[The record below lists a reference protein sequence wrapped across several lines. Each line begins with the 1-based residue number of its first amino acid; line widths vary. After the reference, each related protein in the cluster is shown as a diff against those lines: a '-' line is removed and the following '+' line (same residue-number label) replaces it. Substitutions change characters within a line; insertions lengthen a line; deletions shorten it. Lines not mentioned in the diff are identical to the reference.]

1 MSLLKR
7 ARSLIR
13 NLFHR
18 DRVERDLDAEIEAYL
33 EALTREKIEAGMTPD
48 EARRAARIELGGA
61 EQVKEEVRAVR
72 AGALVDQ
79 LGQDLR
85 FGLRMLR
92 RNPGF
97 ALLAVLTLAL
107 GIGANTAIFSIVHA
121 VLLRPLPYPEPDRL
135 VTLRQA
141 HPQRGLTYW
150 RLSQANFA
158 AYREQVR
165 GFETL
170 AAFTWSGYN
179 MRRGGDSAR
188 VRAMNVSAGF
198 FDVLGIPPHAGRT
211 FLPGEDAAGRRQLC
225 VLGHGLWQ
233 RRFGGDPGAV
243 GESIALD
250 NVPTEIVGVMPRGFR
265 FIDPAVEMWVT
276 LDLSPE
282 RTSPFNL
289 LGLARLKPGVRP
301 AETQAEATHVLKTRG
316 AGDAAFIG
324 GVAVAGPDA
333 DLHAVVLPL
342 QEALGSRSRT
352 ALLLLLGSSG
362 LVLLMACANV
372 ANLLLA
378 RATTR
383 AREIAVRFA
392 LGATAARVVRQLM
405 TECLL
410 IGALGCA
417 AGLALAAFGLR
428 LVTSLP
434 LAGLWRIDEADLN
447 VPVLIFT
454 GTAGLASTLLFGLLP
469 VLRMN
474 RLGSRDGLRPGTRST
489 AAPVSRRTNG
499 ALVAL
504 QFALSVVLLVG
515 TGLLLKSFQR
525 VLAVDPGFDA
535 GKVLTLSL
543 YYPPRKQTEYA
554 NPFAPTSGDEGEAAA
569 RFFTSVAERV
579 RALPGVSAAGLV
591 SSLPLTGDIDADG
604 IIVEGHEPKDGAQAP
619 VTLIARAGPGYFRA
633 MQIPL
638 LRGRDFADGDGPDSM
653 PVAIVDEVLARRYWP
668 DGDAVGRRVR
678 YSWDTSETPWRTI
691 IGVVSGIRD
700 AALTEDRQPH
710 VYYPITQERMRR
722 LNLVVRTEGDP
733 EAAVGSVRAALR
745 AVDPSIPAFD
755 VQTMGATVG
764 QSLFQQKF
772 MNALLG
778 LFAALSLLL
787 AATGIYGVISLEV
800 ASRLKELAIRIAL
813 GARPVE
819 VFGLVLRHG
828 ASLAAA
834 GLLPGIAGAFALT
847 CVLETMLF
855 EVEPTDPGTFATAIV
870 LLTAVALLAC
880 VIPARRATRVD
891 PIVWLR
897 QE

>member
-1 MSLLKR
+1 MPVLKR
-7 ARSLIR
+7 FSSLIR

-18 DRVERDLDAEIEAYL
+18 NRVERDLDAEVESYV
-33 EALTREKIEAGMTPD
+33 EALTREKVEAGMTPD

-61 EQVKEEVRAVR
+61 EQVKEEVRAAR
-72 AGALVDQ
+72 AGALLDQ
-79 LGQDLR
+79 VGQDLR
-85 FGLRMLR
+85 IGLRMLR

-121 VLLRPLPYPEPDRL
+121 ALLRPLPYPRPDRL
-135 VTLRQA
+135 VMLRQA

-150 RLSQANFA
+150 RLSQANFT
-158 AYREQVR
+158 AYGERVH
-165 GFETL
+165 GFERL

-179 MRRGGDSAR
+179 MRHGGES
-188 VRAMNVSAGF
+188 VRIQAANVSADF
-198 FDVLGIPPHAGRT
+198 FDVLGTPPLAGRT
-211 FLPGEDAAGRRQLC
+211 FRPGEDAAGRRQLG
-225 VLGHGLWQ
+225 VLSYGLWQ
-233 RRFGGDPGAV
+233 RRFGGDPGVV

-250 NVPTEIVGVMPRGFR
+250 NVPTEIIGVMPRGFR
-265 FIDPAVEMWVT
+265 FIDPNVEMWVT

-289 LGLARLKPGVRP
+289 LGFARLKPGVGP
-301 AETQAEATHVLKTRG
+301 IEAQTEATHVLKSMG
-316 AGDAAFIG
+316 SADAAFIG
-324 GVAVAGPDA
+324 STAVAGPDS

-342 QEALGSRSRT
+342 QEALSRRSRT
-352 ALLLLLGSSG
+352 VLLLLLGSSG

-378 RATTR
+378 RAAVR
-383 AREIAVRFA
+383 AREISMRFA

-417 AGLALAAFGLR
+417 AGLVLAAPGLR
-428 LVTSLP
+428 LVTGLP
-434 LAGLWRIDEADLN
+434 LVDIWRLDEANLN
-447 VPVLIFT
+447 VAALIFT
-454 GTAGLASTLLFGLLP
+454 VAAGLASTLLFGLLP
-469 VLRMN
+469 ALRIN
-474 RLGSRDGLRPGTRST
+474 RAGERDGLRAEARST

-504 QFALSVVLLVG
+504 QFALSLVLLVG
-515 TGLLLKSFQR
+515 TGLLVKSFKR

-543 YYPPRKQTEYA
+543 YYPPRRPSGYA
-554 NPFAPTSGDEGEAAA
+554 NPFAPEGGEEGEAAA
-569 RFFTSVAERV
+569 RFFASLAERV
-579 RALPGVSAAGLV
+579 RGLPDVSAAGLI
-591 SSLPLTGDIDADG
+591 SSLPLTGDIDADST
-604 IIVEGHEPKDGAQAP
+604 IVEGHEPRDGADIP
-619 VTLIARAGPGYFRA
+619 VTRIARAGPGYFRA

-638 LRGRDFADGDGPDSM
+638 LRGRDFADSDGPDSM

-668 DGDAVGRRVR
+668 DGDAVGKRVR
-678 YSWDTSETPWRTI
+678 YGWDTQENPWRTI
-691 IGVVSGIRD
+691 VGVVSGIRD
-700 AALTEDRQPH
+700 GALTEDRQPH
-710 VYYPITQERMRR
+710 VYYPVTQERMRR
-722 LNLVVRTEGDP
+722 LNLVVRTQGDP

-755 VQTMGATVG
+755 VQTMDATIG
-764 QSLFQQKF
+764 HSLFQQKF
-772 MNALLG
+772 TNALLG
-778 LFAALSLLL
+778 LFAVLSILL

-800 ASRLKELAIRIAL
+800 ASRVRELAIRIAL
-813 GARPVE
+813 GARPAA
-819 VFGLVLRHG
+819 VFGLVVRRG
-828 ASLAAA
+828 ARLAAA
-834 GLLPGIAGAFALT
+834 GVLAGAAGALALT
-847 CVLETMLF
+847 RVLESLLF
-855 EVEPTDPGTFATAIV
+855 EVEPTDPETFAAAIV

-891 PIVWLR
+891 PIVSLR

>member
-1 MSLLKR
+1 MSLVKR
-7 ARSLIR
+7 TSSLMR

-33 EALTREKIEAGMTPD
+33 EALTREKVEAGMTPD

-61 EQVKEEVRAVR
+61 EQIKEEVRAIR
-72 AGALVDQ
+72 AGVLVEQ

-85 FGLRMLR
+85 FGLRMLI
-92 RNPGF
+92 RNRGF

-107 GIGANTAIFSIVHA
+107 GIGANTAVFSIVHA
-121 VLLRPLPYPEPDRL
+121 VLLHPLPYPRPDRL

-141 HPQRGLTYW
+141 HPQRGLDYW

-158 AYREQVR
+158 AYGEQVH
-165 GFETL
+165 GFEML
-170 AAFTWSGYN
+170 AAFTWTGYN
-179 MRRGGDSAR
+179 MRRGGESTR
-188 VRAMNVSAGF
+188 VQAANVSAEF
-198 FDVLGIPPHAGRT
+198 FDVLGIPPLAGRT
-211 FLPGEDAAGRRQLC
+211 FLPGEDAAGRRQPC
-225 VLGHGLWQ
+225 VLGYGLWQ
-233 RRFGGDPGAV
+233 RRFGGDPGVV

-250 NVPTEIVGVMPRGFR
+250 NVPTGIIGVMPRGFR
-265 FIDPAVEMWVT
+265 FIDPTVEMWVT

-282 RTSPFNL
+282 RPSPFNL

-301 AETQAEATHVLKTRG
+301 AETQAEATHVLRSRG
-316 AGDAAFIG
+316 SVDAAFIG
-324 GVAVAGPDA
+324 RVAVAGPDA
-333 DLHAVVLPL
+333 DMHAVVLPL
-342 QEALGSRSRT
+342 QEAMSHRSRT

-362 LVLLMACANV
+362 LVLLMTCANV

-383 AREIAVRFA
+383 SREIAVRFA

-410 IGALGCA
+410 IGALGGA
-417 AGLALAAFGLR
+417 AGLVLAASGLR
-428 LVTSLP
+428 LVTGLP
-434 LAGLWRIDEADLN
+434 LAGIWRIDEADLN

-454 GTAGLASTLLFGLLP
+454 VAAGLASTRLFGLLP

-474 RLGSRDGLRPGTRST
+474 RLGARNGLHAGARST

-535 GKVLTLSL
+535 SKVLTLSL
-543 YYPPRKQTEYA
+543 YYPPRKEADYA
-554 NPFAPTSGDEGEAAA
+554 NPFAPASGDEGEASA
-569 RFFTSVAERV
+569 RFFTNLAERV
-579 RALPGVSAAGLV
+579 RALPGVRAAGFI
-591 SSLPLTGDIDADG
+591 SSLPLTGEIDADG
-604 IIVEGHEPKDGAQAP
+604 TILEGHEPQDGAEIP
-619 VTLIARAGPGYFRA
+619 VIRIARAGPGYFRA

-638 LRGRDFADGDGPDSM
+638 PRGRDFADGDGPDSM

-668 DGDAVGRRVR
+668 DADAVGRRVR
-678 YSWDTSETPWRTI
+678 YSWDTSDNPWRTI
-691 IGVVSGIRD
+691 VGVVSGIRD
-700 AALTEDRQPH
+700 AALAEDRQAH

-733 EAAVGSVRAALR
+733 DAAVGSVRAALR

-755 VQTMGATVG
+755 VRTMDATVG
-764 QSLFQQKF
+764 ESLFQQKF
-772 MNALLG
+772 TNALLG
-778 LFAALSLLL
+778 LFAVLSLLL
-787 AATGIYGVISLEV
+787 AATGIYGVLSLEV
-800 ASRLKELAIRIAL
+800 ASRLKELAIRVAL

-819 VFGLVLRHG
+819 VFGLVIRHG
-828 ASLAAA
+828 VRLAAA
-834 GLLPGIAGAFALT
+834 GLLPGVAGAFALT
-847 CVLETMLF
+847 RVLENMLF
-855 EVEPTDPGTFATAIV
+855 EVEPTDPATFATAIV
-870 LLTAVALLAC
+870 LLTAVAMLAC

-891 PIVWLR
+891 PILWLR